1 MPKMRNTITKKIDWM
16 PFSYIGQFP
25 FEVVEEPAVF
35 EPQITLSEPVE
46 PAPAKP
52 KKKKAAYVAEAIDA
66 DGDGRVQDG
75 TIFERE
81 AGTELSPEKVTELL
95 ASDSE

>member
-1 MPKMRNTITKKIDWM
+1 MPQMRNTITGKINWM
-16 PFSYIGQFP
+16 PDSYIGQFP
-25 FEVVEEPAVF
+25 FEVVEE
-35 EPQITLSEPVE
+35 IVE
-46 PAPAKP
+46 PAAIAEPVAEPAKP
-52 KKKKAAYVAEAIDA
+52 KKKKAEYRADAVDA

-81 AGTELSPEKVTELL
+81 VGTELSPEQVTELL

>member
-1 MPKMRNTITKKIDWM
+1 MPLMRNTVTGKEQFM
-16 PFSYIGQFP
+16 PASYVGQFP
-25 FEVVEEPAVF
+25 FVVVEESAPV
-35 EPQITLSEPVE
+35 EPQITLSE

-52 KKKKAAYVAEAIDA
+52 KKKKAEYNAEAPDA
-66 DGDGRVQDG
+66 DGDGKVQDG
-75 TIFERE
+75 TIFERP

>member
-16 PFSYIGQFP
+16 PDSYIGQFP
-25 FEVVEEPAVF
+25 FELVTELAAPPVIEVAPVVEA
-35 EPQITLSEPVE
+35 L
-46 PAPAKP
+46 KP
-52 KKKKAAYVAEAIDA
+52 KKKKATYVAEAIDA

-81 AGTELSPEKVTELL
+81 AGTELSPEQVTALE
-95 ASDSE
+95 ATDSE